1 MGSSVSRRETCRL
14 CEGRNL
20 DLVLP
25 LKPSALA
32 DAYVPKELTG
42 EVQET
47 YPLDLFWCRD
57 CGHLQL
63 LDVVDPEILFRNYI
77 YVTSSS
83 PGLVEHFR
91 QYANE
96 VMRRVNPP
104 AGSLAVDIGSNEGI
118 LLGFFQKHGLRV
130 LGIDPAEEIAHK
142 ATEAG
147 IKTLPAFFTSELAAQ
162 VRNEYGPATI
172 ITANNVYAHSDAL
185 ADMTEG
191 IRHLLAPDG
200 VFIFE
205 VSYLVDLMQNMVFD
219 FVYHEHLC
227 YHAVKPLTTFF
238 HRHGLELI
246 DVERVPTKGG
256 SLRGTAQLM
265 GGPRA
270 VSPSVAELIELES
283 SMGLDRAETYLSFGA
298 KIDDVK
304 RQLSALLHQLKA
316 EGKTIAGYGASATVT
331 TLIYHFELGE
341 MLDFIVDDV
350 EERQGLF
357 SPGQHIPV
365 LSPETLYE
373 RRPDYVLILAW
384 RFAEPIIKKHR
395 EYLER
400 GGHFIVPLPVIEVV

>member
-1 MGSSVSRRETCRL
+1 MGSSVLRRETCRL
-14 CEGRNL
+14 CEVRNL

-32 DAYVPKELTG
+32 DAYVPAELTT

-63 LDVVDPEILFRNYI
+63 LDVVDPEILFKNYI

-130 LGIDPAEEIAHK
+130 LGIDPAEEIAQR

-191 IRHLLAPDG
+191 IRYLLAPDG

-227 YHAVKPLTTFF
+227 YHAVKPLTIFF

-256 SLRGTAQLM
+256 SLRGTAQLAA
-265 GGPRA
+265 GPRA

-341 MLDFIVDDV
+341 MLDIIVDDV

-357 SPGQHIPV
+357 SPGHHIPV

-400 GGHFIVPLPVIEVV
+400 GGHFI